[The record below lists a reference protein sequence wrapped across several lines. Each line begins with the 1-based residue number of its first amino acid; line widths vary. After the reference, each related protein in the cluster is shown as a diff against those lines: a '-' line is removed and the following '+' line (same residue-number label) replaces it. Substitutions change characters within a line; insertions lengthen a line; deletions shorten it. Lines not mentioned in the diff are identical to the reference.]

1 MLRVTAYTGGKDVPS
16 ARFRVRQYIPF
27 LGAMGIDVHEAP
39 ARFGSYPPAA
49 RSLRPAWGVLAL
61 AERFHAA
68 LGSHDTDVTLLQREM
83 LSTFATVERFTK
95 APRVLDV
102 DDAIWLLR
110 GGDSAK
116 SLARCCDLVI
126 CGNQFIAEFFR
137 NYSPSV
143 VVLPTPVDTDRYRPA
158 ADNERDPR
166 LICWSGTSS
175 GLRFLHG
182 IEPALAA
189 VLAEDAKRRLRVVCD
204 APPRFQQLPAAQVEF
219 VPWLEGVEV
228 AAIQDAALAIMPLD
242 DSLWARGK
250 CSYKLLTYMACAV
263 PVIATPVGMNCEL
276 LSHESA
282 GLAASTSAE
291 WVDAIEAIL
300 RSPARA
306 AAMGAA
312 GRQLVERDY
321 SLRNLSVRMAGILSA
336 VGSNAN

>member
-1 MLRVTAYTGGKDVPS
+1 M
-16 ARFRVRQYIPF
+16 
-27 LGAMGIDVHEAP
+27 
-39 ARFGSYPPAA
+39 
-49 RSLRPAWGVLAL
+49 

-68 LGSHDTDVTLLQREM
+68 LGSRDTDVTLLQREM

-110 GGDSAK
+110 GSESAK

-137 NYSPSV
+137 NHSPSV

-158 ADNERDPR
+158 ADKERDPG

-175 GLRFLHG
+175 GLHFLHG
-182 IEPALAA
+182 IEPALTA
-189 VLAEDAKRRLRVVCD
+189 VLGEDSKRRLRVVCD
-204 APPRFQQLPAAQVEF
+204 APPSFQQLSSAQVEF
-219 VPWLEGVEV
+219 VPWSEDVEV
-228 AAIQDAALAIMPLD
+228 AAIQDAAVAIMPLD

-282 GLAASTSAE
+282 GLAAATSAE

-306 AAMGAA
+306 VAMGAA

>member
-16 ARFRVRQYIPF
+16 ARFRVRQYIPA
-27 LGAMGIDVHEAP
+27 LGRMGIEVTEAP
-39 ARFGSYPPAA
+39 ARFGSYPPIA

-68 LGSHDTDVTLLQREM
+68 LGSRETDVTLLQREM
-83 LSTFATVERFTK
+83 ISTFATVERFTK
-95 APRVLDV
+95 APRILDV

-110 GGDSAK
+110 GGESAR

-126 CGNQFIAEFFR
+126 CGNEFIADFFR
-137 NYSPSV
+137 NHSPNV

-158 ADNERDPR
+158 EGVERDPR
-166 LICWSGTSS
+166 VICWSGTSS
-175 GLRFLHG
+175 GLRFLYG
-182 IEPALAA
+182 IEEALSV
-189 VLAEDAKRRLRVVCD
+189 VLAEDRERRLRVVCD
-204 APPRFQQLPAAQVEF
+204 APPQSLKLPAAQVEF
-219 VPWLEGVEV
+219 VPWSEGVEV
-228 AAIQDAALAIMPLD
+228 TAIQDAGLAIMPLD

-263 PVIATPVGMNCEL
+263 PIVATPVGMNCEL
-276 LSHESA
+276 LSHEPV

-306 AAMGAA
+306 AAMGTA
-312 GRQLVERDY
+312 GRQLIERDY

-336 VGSNAN
+336 VGENAN